1 MRITRNRRRPR
12 KRKAQEG
19 DGADWPRINLWVVL
33 LIILLAITIPYF
45 LKDMAGQPYRFGG
58 SYFWFISLF
67 ISFIATLFYY
77 SQFLLPLPWQY
88 SWYEGFRLAVR
99 HNFPF
104 FVDFVRWFFIR
115 PKITGATPEAA
126 AHLPPGFTRHKAGII
141 RSHQAPV
148 IFRGAAFIQ
157 GAGPGLLR
165 LKQGELVVQVI
176 DLRRQFRTLPVKVL
190 TRDGIPL
197 ESSVSTIF
205 QVMHMENP
213 SDENWLFPFDQDAI
227 FKVNYL
233 GNFTKDDEDVMD
245 WTERVPR
252 QAASALIGEV
262 SRYSLD
268 ELFHPDESTASPLE
282 IIKEKITK
290 RLKKAFKKNGIDITF
305 VGVSPFNVP
314 EDIQIERVAI
324 WQSEWLQRI
333 VVETGTAQAERV
345 RRLKLARARAQIDM
359 IEKLTDGLESIH
371 QTGQDVTD
379 ILSLRLIEAIEE
391 AESNAAV
398 RALIPAQIANDLK
411 TIRSQVLGET
421 ESS

>member
-1 MRITRNRRRPR
+1 MRLTRNRRRPR
-12 KRKAQEG
+12 TLSTQE
-19 DGADWPRINLWVVL
+19 DDRAAWPRINLWVVL
-33 LIILLAITIPYF
+33 IIILLAMIVPF
-45 LKDMAGQPYRFGG
+45 LLKDVTGQPYRLGG
-58 SYFWFISLF
+58 TYFWLMSLV

-115 PKITGATPEAA
+115 PKNIGVTPEAA
-126 AHLPPGFTRHKAGII
+126 ERLPPGFTRHKAGII

-148 IFRGAAFIQ
+148 IFRGAAFIR
-157 GAGPGLLR
+157 GAGPGFLR

-176 DLRRQFRTLPVKVL
+176 DLRRQLRSLPVKVL

-197 ESSVSTIF
+197 ESSVTTIF

-213 SDENWLFPFDQDAI
+213 PDENWLFPFDQDAI
-227 FKVNYL
+227 FNVNYL

-282 IIKEKITK
+282 VIKGKITK
-290 RLKKAFKKNGIDITF
+290 RLTKAFKKNGIDVTF
-305 VGVSPFNVP
+305 VGVAPFTVP
-314 EDIQIERVAI
+314 DDIQKERIAI
-324 WQSEWLQRI
+324 WQAEWLQRI
-333 VVETGTAQAERV
+333 GVEIGTARAERA

-359 IEKLTDGLESIH
+359 IERLTDGLETIH

-391 AESNAAV
+391 AESNATI
-398 RALIPAQIANDLK
+398 RAHIPAQIANDLK
-411 TIRSQVLGET
+411 TIRSHVLGEPD
-421 ESS
+421 SK